1 MIRANSTQIYL
12 SDDVGRDVL
21 LSLFGDKALKDP
33 ANFNAD
39 PDVRSDFRLAVL
51 VRPWALKFWNVTR
64 KLYSESQ
71 FSRTASRRIK
81 AKVELAK
88 TTEKDFEG
96 MCLLEWVDEQP

>member
-1 MIRANSTQIYL
+1 
-12 SDDVGRDVL
+12 
-21 LSLFGDKALKDP
+21 
-33 ANFNAD
+33 
-39 PDVRSDFRLAVL
+39 
-51 VRPWALKFWNVTR
+51 VTR
-64 KLYSESQ
+64 KLFSESQ

>member
-1 MIRANSTQIYL
+1 M
-12 SDDVGRDVL
+12 L
-21 LSLFGDKALKDP
+21 LVLFGDKALKDP

-39 PDVRSDFRLAVL
+39 PDVRSDFRLTVL

-81 AKVELAK
+81 AKGELAK
-88 TTEKDFEG
+88 VAEEDFES
-96 MCLLEWVDEQP
+96 MCFLERVDEQP